1 MSIIFFVCILVIISN
16 VAFELG
22 GMVYNSLLPSFSKK
36 EHIGSLSGKSWAFG
50 YAGGIICLLIILLGF
65 VQTDTPLFG
74 IEKDL
79 SANIRIAGPIVAV
92 WFIFFSIPFLL
103 KINNFNMTLTAKM
116 LKLDRV
122 SLYRKV
128 KSLKIE
134 IEQ

>member
-1 MSIIFFVCILVIISN
+1 M
-16 VAFELG
+16 
-22 GMVYNSLLPSFSKK
+22 LPSFAKK

-50 YAGGIICLLIILLGF
+50 YAGGIICLLIILFGF

-103 KINNFNMTLTAKM
+103 KINNFSKDKNTQKENLFIEVIKNI
-116 LKLDRV
+116 K
-122 SLYRKV
+122 SLYLYIDSIYLLMNKRLLPDKLVQLFRK
-128 KSLKIE
+128 L
-134 IEQ
+134 